1 MLWFALSKAVH
12 ALLVELLEVKP
23 GENDFAM
30 EWRDSKWARQ
40 CSNARFVIDEVL
52 SISSFTRISSR
63 TIRRR
68 SSSFMAS
75 SISLEA
81 FLTDFRKLQLRQN
94 VSLARLRLGEKIY
107 SFWMLSPSWIVTDT
121 TASTPD
127 APSMLALLN
136 PKVPAGTELISQK
149 EHRVLRC
156 LPLPSVSRK
165 PKANAVVHC
174 ATRLDSKSQSQAPGQ
189 WQSSK
194 TRERKILRN
203 VLKNASKNGY
213 KIFISNH
220 HSFQATWSIEVQLWK
235 YITVQ

>member
-1 MLWFALSKAVH
+1 MRVILASPNFALNWEIFALWFALSKAVH

-68 SSSFMAS
+68 SSSFMES

-121 TASTPD
+121 TASTAD
-127 APSMLALLN
+127 APSILALLSPN
-136 PKVPAGTELISQK
+136 VSARTELSSQK
-149 EHRVLRC
+149 EHGVNG
-156 LPLPSVSRK
+156 VSHSYLQSGSQRQCG
-165 PKANAVVHC
+165 C
-174 ATRLDSKSQSQAPGQ
+174 ALCYEP
-189 WQSSK
+189 W
-194 TRERKILRN
+194 
-203 VLKNASKNGY
+203 
-213 KIFISNH
+213 
-220 HSFQATWSIEVQLWK
+220 
-235 YITVQ
+235 